1 MFRAAW
7 RSLVQHK
14 LRLVLS
20 SLAIVLSV
28 GFVVGTF
35 IFTDTLNK
43 TFTDLFGQTTTDVV
57 VTPKTDF
64 EGSGF
69 AGEVATLAPEVLDQ
83 VTGVEGVAKA
93 AGAVFADGVAIVG
106 ADDVPIGQQG
116 APQFGS
122 NWSDD
127 EELAPYRLVEGVGPT
142 ADGEVAIDSVSAED
156 GDLAVGDTIRLVAPT
171 GEIAA
176 KLVGVFRFGTSGNLA
191 GATIAAFDTSTAQDI
206 LLDGQAGY
214 TEIDAV
220 AADGVTQQQL
230 ADDVAAVTGPD
241 VTVVTG
247 EEAADDAASQITEA
261 LSFFNIILLVFA
273 LIALF
278 VGSFLILNTFSM
290 LISQRTRE
298 LALLRAVGATRG
310 QVTRSLLGEA
320 LVVGAVSSV
329 LGCIVGIGVV
339 YLLRWFFGSFG
350 LDLGSTPLQLEPRTF
365 GIGIALGVLFTAA
378 AAWFPARRASKIPP
392 VAALRDDASI
402 PGKALTV
409 RGTAG
414 GLQILVGA
422 GSLVMGVAG
431 GGSSGASLVGIGVLL
446 LLTGMIT
453 FSPVLASPVARGLG
467 WPLPRLFGTVG
478 RLAVD
483 NASRQPRRSAATA
496 SALMIGLALVT
507 ALTIFASSITASLN
521 AAIDR
526 AIGAELIVA
535 TETQRPFPRTVAN
548 DIEGLDGV
556 AVVSRSTFTQAQ
568 IAADPIAPPGA
579 GQDPPTTFVGT
590 VDPATI
596 DDVINLTFS
605 EGGFDQ
611 LTDSGVIV
619 DTATATSSGLEVGDE
634 VTFTFAGGSGT
645 YEVVGTYEPAGF
657 FTGYSITNQALEDAG
672 VSIGDT
678 FVYVKADEGAD
689 LAALQAE
696 IEQVLSSYPGV
707 IVQSQAELKEQ
718 VQSNVQALL
727 GVMIAL
733 LGLAI
738 VIAVLGIVNTLFLSV
753 LERTREI
760 GMLRAVGTSRWQ
772 VRWMVVLESIVIALF
787 GAILG
792 IVLGVVFAT
801 ALQRTLAD
809 QGIDVLQIPIPSL
822 VLYLVIAMVV
832 GALAAAWPAYRAAR
846 LDVLRAITTE

>member
-1 MFRAAW
+1 MFRASW
-7 RSLVQHK
+7 RSLVEHK
-14 LRLVLS
+14 LRLVMS
-20 SLAIVLSV
+20 MLAIILSV

-57 VTPKTDF
+57 VTPKSDF

-69 AGEVATLAPEVLDQ
+69 AGEVPILPPELLDDIAE
-83 VTGVEGVAKA
+83 VPGAAKA
-93 AGAVFADGVAIVG
+93 GGAVFADGVAIIG
-106 ADDVPIGQQG
+106 ADDQPLGQPG

-122 NWSDD
+122 NWSND
-127 EELAPYRLVEGVGPT
+127 EELTPYRLVEGAGPST
-142 ADGEVAIDSVSAED
+142 SGEVAIDSVSAED
-156 GDLAVGDTIRLVAPT
+156 GQLEVGDTIRLVAPT
-171 GEIAA
+171 GEIEAE
-176 KLVGVFRFGTSGNLA
+176 LVGVFRFGTSGNLA
-191 GATIAAFDTSTAQDI
+191 GATIAAFDTETAQEL
-206 LLDGQAGY
+206 LLDGVTGY
-214 TEIDAV
+214 TEIDVVAAEGVSQTELAEEVSAV
-220 AADGVTQQQL
+220 A
-230 ADDVAAVTGPD
+230 GPD
-241 VTVVTG
+241 VDVTTG
-247 EEAADDAASQITEA
+247 EEAADEAASDITDA

-310 QVTRSLLGEA
+310 QVTRAILGES

-339 YLLRWFFGSFG
+339 YLLRWFFGRFG

-365 GIGIALGVLFTAA
+365 AIGLALGIAFTAV

-392 VAALRDDASI
+392 VAALRDDATL
-402 PGKALTV
+402 PPKALTV
-409 RGTAG
+409 RAALG
-414 GLQILVGA
+414 GVQLLVGA
-422 GSLVMGVAG
+422 GTLVAGVAS
-431 GGSSGASLVGIGVLL
+431 GGSSGASLVGLGVLL
-446 LLTGMIT
+446 LLTGTIT

-467 WPLPRLFGTVG
+467 YPLPRLAGTVG

-483 NASRQPRRSAATA
+483 NAARQPRRSAATA

-526 AIGAELIVA
+526 VIGAEFIVA
-535 TETQRPFPRTVAN
+535 TETQRPFPRSVAN
-548 DIEGLDGV
+548 EIEELPDV
-556 AVVSRSTFTQAQ
+556 AVVSRTTFTQAQ
-568 IAADPIAPPGA
+568 LAADSIPVPTGSE
-579 GQDPPTTFVGT
+579 DLPTTFVGT
-590 VDPATI
+590 VDPETI
-596 DDVINLTFS
+596 DDVINLTFV
-605 EGGFDQ
+605 EGGIDD
-611 LTDSGVIV
+611 LTNAGAIV
-619 DTATATSSGLEVGDE
+619 DTTTATNSDLALGDDVE
-634 VTFTFAGGSGT
+634 FTFASGPAVF
-645 YEVVGTYEPAGF
+645 EIVGLYEPAGF
-657 FTGYSITNQALEDAG
+657 FTGYNITNEALEDAG
-672 VSIGDT
+672 VEIGDT
-678 FVYVKADEGAD
+678 FVYVKADDDAD
-689 LAALQAE
+689 LDTLKGGIEE
-696 IEQVLSSYPGV
+696 ILTSYPGV

-738 VIAVLGIVNTLFLSV
+738 VIAILGIVNTLFLSV

-772 VRWMVVLESIVIALF
+772 IRWMVVLESVVIALF
-787 GAILG
+787 GA
-792 IVLGVVFAT
+792 VLGVVLGVTFAT
-801 ALQRTLAD
+801 ALQRTLVD
-809 QGIDVLQIPIPSL
+809 QGIDVLQIPWPAL

-832 GALAAAWPAYRAAR
+832 GALAAAWPARRASR
-846 LDVLRAITTE
+846 LDVLKAITTE

>member
-14 LRLVLS
+14 LRLILS
-20 SLAIVLSV
+20 TLAIVLSV

-57 VTPKTDF
+57 VTPKSDF

-69 AGEVATLAPEVLDQ
+69 AGEVATLSPDVLDE
-83 VTGVEGVAKA
+83 VSSVDGVAKV
-93 AGAVFADGVAIVG
+93 GGTVFADGVAIVG
-106 ADDVPIGQQG
+106 SDDAPLGQQG

-127 EELAPYRLVEGVGPT
+127 EALTPYRLIDGVGPT
-142 ADGEVAIDSVSAED
+142 SDGQVAIDSVSAED
-156 GDLAVGDTIRLVAPT
+156 GGLQVGDSIRLVAPN
-171 GEIAA
+171 GEIESE
-176 KLVGVFRFGTSGNLA
+176 LVGIFRFGTSGNLA
-191 GATIAAFDTSTAQDI
+191 GATIAAFDTATAQKI
-206 LLDGQAGY
+206 LLDGADAY

-220 AADGVTQQQL
+220 AADGVTQSDL
-230 ADDVAAVTGPD
+230 AAAISAVTGPE
-241 VTVVTG
+241 VTVTTG
-247 EEAADDAASQITEA
+247 EEAADDAAASITDA

-310 QVTRSLLGEA
+310 QVTRSIMAESLA
-320 LVVGAVSSV
+320 VGAISSI
-329 LGCIVGIGVV
+329 LGCFMGIGVV
-339 YLLRWFFGSFG
+339 YLLRWFFGNFG
-350 LDLGSTPLQLEPRTF
+350 IDLGSTPLQLEPRTF
-365 GIGIALGVLFTAA
+365 VIGIVLGMLFTAV

-392 VAALRDDASI
+392 VAALRDDAMI
-402 PGKALTV
+402 PTRALTI
-409 RGTAG
+409 RA
-414 GLQILVGA
+414 GA
-422 GSLVMGVAG
+422 GAPQIALGAAAMIAGVSS
-431 GGSSGASLVGIGVLL
+431 GGSSGASLVGLGVLL
-446 LLTGMIT
+446 LLTGTIT

-483 NASRQPRRSAATA
+483 NASRQPRRTAATA

-507 ALTIFASSITASLN
+507 ALTIFASSISASLN

-526 AIGAELIVA
+526 VIGAEFIVA
-535 TETQRPFPRTVAN
+535 TETQRPYPRSVAN
-548 DIEGLDGV
+548 EIEQLDDV
-556 AVVSRSTFTQAQ
+556 AVVSRTTFTQAQ
-568 IAADPIAPPGA
+568 IAADSIPAPAKGD
-579 GQDPPTTFVGT
+579 DPPTTFVGT
-590 VDPATI
+590 VDPGSI
-596 DDVINLTFS
+596 GDVLNLTFT
-605 EGGFDQ
+605 EGGLSD
-611 LTDSGVIV
+611 LTDNGLIV
-619 DTATATSSGLEVGDE
+619 DTTTATGSDLAVGDD
-634 VTFTFAGGSGT
+634 VTFTFASGSET
-645 YEVVGTYEPAGF
+645 FEVVGTYEPAGF
-657 FTGYSITNQALEDAG
+657 FTGYSITNQALENAG
-672 VSIGDT
+672 VKIGDT
-678 FVYVKADEGAD
+678 FVYVKASDGAD
-689 LAALQAE
+689 LTALQAQ
-696 IEQVLSSYPGV
+696 IDDILTSYPGV
-707 IVQSQAELKEQ
+707 VVQSQAELKEQ

-738 VIAVLGIVNTLFLSV
+738 VIAILGIVNTLFLSV

-772 VRWMVVLESIVIALF
+772 IRWMVVLESIVIAVF
-787 GAILG
+787 GA
-792 IVLGVVFAT
+792 VLGTALGVAFAT
-801 ALQRTLAD
+801 ALQKTLAD
-809 QGIDVLQIPIPSL
+809 QGIDVLKIPWPSL
-822 VLYLVIAMVV
+822 AGYLAIAMVV

>member
-43 TFTDLFGQTTTDVV
+43 TFTDLFSQTTTDVV
-57 VTPKTDF
+57 ITPTTDF

-83 VTGVEGVAKA
+83 VNTVDGVAKA
-93 AGAVFADGVAIVG
+93 GGVVFADGVAIVG
-106 ADDVPIGQQG
+106 SDDEPLGQQG

-122 NWSDD
+122 NWGDD
-127 EELAPYRLVEGVGPT
+127 EDLSPYRLIEGAGPST
-142 ADGEVAIDSVSAED
+142 DGEVAIDSVSAED
-156 GDLAVGDTIRLVAPT
+156 GSLAVGDSIRLVAPT
-171 GEIAA
+171 GEVEAE
-176 KLVGVFRFGTSGNLA
+176 LVGIFRFGTSGNLA
-191 GATIAAFDTSTAQDI
+191 GATIAAFDTATAQAI
-206 LLDGQAGY
+206 LLDGEEGY
-214 TEIDAV
+214 TEIEVV
-220 AADGVTQQQL
+220 AAEGVTQQQL
-230 ADDVAAVTGPD
+230 ADDISAVVGPEA
-241 VTVVTG
+241 TVVTG
-247 EEAADDAASQITEA
+247 EQAADDAASEITDA

-273 LIALF
+273 FIALF

-310 QVTRSLLGEA
+310 QVTRSLLGESLA
-320 LVVGAVSSV
+320 VGAVSSV
-329 LGCIVGIGVV
+329 LGCIMGIGVV
-339 YLLRWFFGSFG
+339 YVLRWFFGSFG

-365 GIGIALGVLFTAA
+365 VIGIVLGVLFTAA

-392 VAALRDDASI
+392 VAALRDDATI
-402 PGKALTV
+402 PAKALTV
-409 RGTAG
+409 RAVAG
-414 GLQILVGA
+414 GLQIAIGA
-422 GSLVMGVAG
+422 GALIAGVAS
-431 GGSSGASLVGIGVLL
+431 GGSSGASLVGLGVLL

-526 AIGAELIVA
+526 VIGAEFIVA
-535 TETQRPFPRTVAN
+535 TETQRPFPRSVAN
-548 DIEGLDGV
+548 ETEALDGV
-556 AVVSRSTFTQAQ
+556 ATVSRTTFTQAQ
-568 IAADPIAPPGA
+568 IAADSIDPPPGD
-579 GQDPPTTFVGT
+579 QEPPTTFVGT
-590 VDPATI
+590 VDPETI
-596 DDVINLTFS
+596 GDVINLTFA
-605 EGGFDQ
+605 EGGIDR
-611 LTDSGVIV
+611 LTDEGLIV
-619 DTATATSSGLEVGDE
+619 DTATATGSNLEIGDD

-645 YEVVGTYEPAGF
+645 YELVGTYEPAGF

-672 VSIGDT
+672 VRIGDT

-689 LAALQAE
+689 LDALKAE
-696 IEQVLSSYPGV
+696 IEQVLASYPGV

-727 GVMIAL
+727 GVMVAL

-772 VRWMVVLESIVIALF
+772 VRWMVILESVVIALF

-792 IVLGVVFAT
+792 VVLGVVFAT

-822 VLYLVIAMVV
+822 IIYLVIAMVV

>member
-57 VTPKTDF
+57 LTPTSDF

-69 AGEVATLAPEVLDQ
+69 AGEVLTLPPEVLDQ
-83 VTGVEGVAKA
+83 VSAVEGVAKA
-93 AGAVFADGVAIVG
+93 GGAVFADGVVIVG
-106 ADDVPIGQQG
+106 ADDVPVGQPG

-122 NWSDD
+122 NWGDD
-127 EELAPYRLVEGVGPT
+127 EELTPYRLVEGVGPR
-142 ADGEVAIDSVSAED
+142 AAGEVAIDSVSAED
-156 GDLAVGDTIRLVAPT
+156 GNLAVGDTIRLVAPT
-171 GEIAA
+171 GEIEAE
-176 KLVGVFRFGTSGNLA
+176 LVGVFRFGTSGNLA
-191 GATIAAFDTSTAQDI
+191 GATITAFDTPTAQSI
-206 LLDGQAGY
+206 LLDGQEGY
-214 TEIDAV
+214 TEIDVV
-220 AADGVTQQQL
+220 AAEGVTQQQL
-230 ADDVAAVTGPD
+230 ADDIAAATGPD

-247 EEAADDAASQITEA
+247 EEAADDGASDITDA
-261 LSFFNIILLVFA
+261 LSFFNVILLVFA

-310 QVTRSLLGEA
+310 QVTRSLLGESLA
-320 LVVGAVSSV
+320 VGAVSSV
-329 LGCIVGIGVV
+329 LGCIAGIGVV
-339 YLLRWFFGSFG
+339 YVLRWFFGNFG
-350 LDLGSTPLQLEPRTF
+350 LDLGSTPLQLAPRTF
-365 GIGIALGVLFTAA
+365 AIGIALGVFFTGA

-392 VAALRDDASI
+392 VAALRDDATI
-402 PGKALTV
+402 PAKALTARAV
-409 RGTAG
+409 AG
-414 GLQILVGA
+414 GVQLLIGA
-422 GSLVMGVAG
+422 GALAMGVAN
-431 GGSSGASLVGIGVLL
+431 GGSGGAGLVGIGVLL
-446 LLTGMIT
+446 LLTGTIS

-526 AIGAELIVA
+526 VIGAEFIVA
-535 TETQRPFPRTVAN
+535 TDTQRPYPRAVAN
-548 DIEGLDGV
+548 EIEALDDV
-556 AVVSRSTFTQAQ
+556 AVVSRTTFTQAQ
-568 IAADPIAPPGA
+568 IAADSIDAPTGD
-579 GQDPPTTFVGT
+579 QEPPTTFVGT

-596 DDVINLTFS
+596 DEVINLTFA
-605 EGGFDQ
+605 EGGLDQ
-611 LTDSGVIV
+611 LTDDGLIV
-619 DTATATSSGLEVGDE
+619 DTTTATNSDLEIGDE

-645 YEVVGTYEPAGF
+645 YELVGTYEPAGF

-672 VSIGDT
+672 VRIGDT

-689 LAALQAE
+689 LDALKAD
-696 IEQVLSSYPGV
+696 IEQIMSSYPGV

-718 VQSNVQALL
+718 VQSNVQSLL
-727 GVMIAL
+727 SVMIAL

-738 VIAVLGIVNTLFLSV
+738 VIAILGIVNTLFLSV

-792 IVLGVVFAT
+792 ILLGVVFAT
-801 ALQRTLAD
+801 ALQRTLVD

-822 VLYLVIAMVV
+822 VIYLVIAMVV